1 MGLGWTHSPKSVF
14 PVFFLIVLEG
24 IFNLVSII
32 AIFKGQTWKERKKK
46 KKTGN
51 KPGALTVQDGI
62 GMKECRDE
70 NLLTAIYIIRRE
82 NLTHFGA

>member
-1 MGLGWTHSPKSVF
+1 M
-14 PVFFLIVLEG
+14 
-24 IFNLVSII
+24 
-32 AIFKGQTWKERKKK
+32 ERKKKKK

-82 NLTHFGA
+82 NLTHFGAWSIPPITNEFG

>member
-46 KKTGN
+46 KRQGTN
-51 KPGALTVQDGI
+51 QVLSLFRMESA
-62 GMKECRDE
+62 
-70 NLLTAIYIIRRE
+70 
-82 NLTHFGA
+82 

>member
-46 KKTGN
+46 KKRQGTN
-51 KPGALTVQDGI
+51 QVLSLFRMESA
-62 GMKECRDE
+62 
-70 NLLTAIYIIRRE
+70 
-82 NLTHFGA
+82 